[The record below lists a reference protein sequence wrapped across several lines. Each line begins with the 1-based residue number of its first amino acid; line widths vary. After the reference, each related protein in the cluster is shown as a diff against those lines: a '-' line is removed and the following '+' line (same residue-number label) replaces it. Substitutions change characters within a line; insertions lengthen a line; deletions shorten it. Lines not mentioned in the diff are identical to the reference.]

1 QTATPSLHDAL
12 PIFSRGFADR
22 YLPGGDAPAGSVPED
37 VAREHAAQIAGS
49 YDSSR
54 RPETTFMAVANLLGP
69 VKVIANEDGTISVT
83 AALDHAGA
91 PKKWREVAPYVW
103 QDTGSVDRLAADV
116 VDGKVT
122 RFSMEPYAPIMVF
135 QRLDRK

>member
-22 YLPGGDAPAGSVPED
+22 YLPGGDAPARSVPED

-83 AALDHAGA
+83 ARSEEHTSELQS
-91 PKKWREVAPYVW
+91 RE
-103 QDTGSVDRLAADV
+103 
-116 VDGKVT
+116 K
-122 RFSMEPYAPIMVF
+122 
-135 QRLDRK
+135 